1 MERRE
6 LVRFLASAAG
16 VGCLQG
22 LAPDDLLAFGRRVHA
37 DAGAVQDL
45 KALDAHAARTVIA
58 AAERILPAS
67 DTPGAT
73 DAQVH
78 RFLDRMLADWHTPA
92 ERDRFLAG
100 LRALDQQSRALHGRD
115 FVACAEADQAALL
128 TALDDEVTRLRGP
141 AAAEARRG
149 LGIANANEHWFAMLK
164 YLTVVGW
171 LTSEPAMRAL
181 GRYPMAGRWDGC
193 APYPPRV
200 RAARPS

>member
-6 LVRFLASAAG
+6 LIRFLASAAG
-16 VGCLQG
+16 AGCLQG
-22 LAPDDLLAFGRRVHA
+22 LAPDDLLAFGRRVHE

-58 AAERILPAS
+58 AAERIIPAS

-78 RFLDRMLADWHTPA
+78 RFIDRMLADWHTAA

-100 LRALDQQSRALHGRD
+100 LGALDQQSRAAHGRA
-115 FVACAEADQAALL
+115 FVACAEAEQTALL
-128 TALDDEVTRLRGP
+128 TALDDEVTRLRRP
-141 AAAEARRG
+141 AAAGARRG

-181 GRYPMAGRWDGC
+181 GRYPLSGRWDGC
-193 APYPPRV
+193 APHQPRT

>member
-16 VGCLQG
+16 AGCLQG

-45 KALDAHAARTVIA
+45 QALDAHAARTVIA

-78 RFLDRMLADWHTPA
+78 RFIDRMLADWHTHA

-100 LRALDQQSRALHGRD
+100 LRALDEQSRARHGRD
-115 FVACAEADQAALL
+115 FVACAEADQTALL

-141 AAAEARRG
+141 AAARRG
-149 LGIANANEHWFAMLK
+149 SGLANANEHWFAMLK
-164 YLTVVGW
+164 YLTAVGW

-193 APYPPRV
+193 APYQPRA
-200 RAARPS
+200 RAGRPS